1 LKKTNWFFIQY
12 TGDMNRVFKPA
23 VDEGITEC
31 KWIGVDNMS
40 EVYRNTHI
48 RIMYLMDFVNQK
60 YRLWD

>member
-12 TGDMNRVFKPA
+12 TGDMNRDFKPA

-31 KWIGVDNMS
+31 KWISVDNMS